1 MQQTTPVNSCST
13 RRIPI
18 QPKEMGYIMGNGKGK
33 GKKRDTN
40 AAEVVAVTPEAVDF
54 TKSRAVKKQ
63 VSILARLTGWQKKSA
78 ETNWVIGEY
87 LDEP

>member
-1 MQQTTPVNSCST
+1 MQRTTPVNSSST
-13 RRIPI
+13 LRMTI
-18 QPKEMGYIMGNGKGK
+18 QPKEMGYIMGKGK
-33 GKKRDTN
+33 DKGKNRDTD
-40 AAEVVAVTPEAVDF
+40 AAEAVAVTPEAVDF